1 MKVKSLS
8 RVQVFA
14 TPWTVDYHAPQSTE
28 FSRQQYWSGLPF
40 PSLGDLPDPGI
51 ELGSP
56 AWRVDALPSEPSS
69 CLGSTV
75 IFSFQIFQTDCACGS
90 FISVSFINNHVE

>member
-56 AWRVDALPSEPSS
+56 AWRVDALPSEPPGKSS
-69 CLGSTV
+69 SLEMK
-75 IFSFQIFQTDCACGS
+75 QA
-90 FISVSFINNHVE
+90 FIEHCSCDEWNT